1 MDGGLLA
8 ATATFAIAT
17 AMMWMA
23 NVVFWAVPSEYIKGN
38 ATAGAIA
45 LINTIGLSGGFWG
58 PAIIGWAK
66 TATGNMH
73 LGFLIMA
80 AMLLVS
86 ATLILLVR
94 LSPERSVSLTAA
106 SETFP

>member
-1 MDGGLLA
+1 MDNGLLV

-17 AMMWMA
+17 AAMWMA
-23 NVVFWAVPSEYIKGN
+23 NVVFWAVPPAYIKGN

-73 LGFLIMA
+73 LGFVIMA

-94 LSPERSVSLTAA
+94 LHPEQSVSLNTAR
-106 SETFP
+106 ETLT